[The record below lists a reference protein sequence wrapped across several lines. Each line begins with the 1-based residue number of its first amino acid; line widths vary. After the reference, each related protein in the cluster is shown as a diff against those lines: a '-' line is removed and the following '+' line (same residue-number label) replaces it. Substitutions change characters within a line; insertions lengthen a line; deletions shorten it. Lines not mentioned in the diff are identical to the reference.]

1 MKSSRKPCH
10 CISSLRWAWFVHYP
24 AKAWN
29 LEAST
34 AADENDDDDVRE
46 LCNTMEDQ
54 RTLRCA
60 ARWMCVQSRKWFRHR
75 RMMHFHLV
83 ISTLQSNWSLELSSF
98 IFYSDR
104 MFLNREYTSTWCQ
117 LRCSSSIVPF
127 IHTLFWRAISASLH
141 FSPGR
146 QLLQHWNAGEL
157 KKHRAIERTTMSP
170 LEHVKC
176 RWWYVNFKVEARQPF
191 LISFVAQRLLH
202 QKPSPFPPASIFLV
216 PFLPWSRATTS
227 LKLITTHTYTG
238 TTAAVL

>member
-1 MKSSRKPCH
+1 
-10 CISSLRWAWFVHYP
+10 
-24 AKAWN
+24 
-29 LEAST
+29 
-34 AADENDDDDVRE
+34 
-46 LCNTMEDQ
+46 
-54 RTLRCA
+54 
-60 ARWMCVQSRKWFRHR
+60 MCVQSRKWFRHR

-127 IHTLFWRAISASLH
+127 IHTLFWRAISAPLH

-176 RWWYVNFKVEARQPF
+176 RWWYVNFKVEWRGSHSSYHLSHNGCYIKNHPHF
-191 LISFVAQRLLH
+191 H
-202 QKPSPFPPASIFLV
+202 PPAFSSFHSSPGAEQQHHSNSSRHTLTQGR
-216 PFLPWSRATTS
+216 LPLCYKYTHRAENFHVGKWMTLRGKRGVEKWIEMNGWMVGNWTRWVD
-227 LKLITTHTYTG
+227 G
-238 TTAAVL
+238 RAAAAAACVCE

>member
-1 MKSSRKPCH
+1 
-10 CISSLRWAWFVHYP
+10 
-24 AKAWN
+24 
-29 LEAST
+29 
-34 AADENDDDDVRE
+34 
-46 LCNTMEDQ
+46 
-54 RTLRCA
+54 
-60 ARWMCVQSRKWFRHR
+60 MCVQSRKWFRHR

-176 RWWYVNFKVEARQPF
+176 RWRYVNFKVEARQPF

-202 QKPSPFPPASIFLV
+202 QKPSPFPPPSIFLI
-216 PFLPWSRATTS
+216 PFHPGAEQQHHSNSSRNTLTQWRLPLCYKYTHRAENFHVGKWMTLRGKRGDEKWIEMNGWMVGNWTRWVD
-227 LKLITTHTYTG
+227 G
-238 TTAAVL
+238 RAAAAAACVCE